1 MDKRGLLFSFL
12 LLLCPLSF
20 ALTLTPSDWQ
30 YLRPVALSGQGSL
43 SDFQVEVILN
53 TEFLVAAGKMRPDCG
68 DALFA
73 DSDKVSILPYWLESG
88 CGTKDTV
95 FWVKVPSLTF
105 PKTLYAYY
113 GRSAASTQSSGDD
126 TFEFFDDFEGNVL
139 DSSKWFGNPTVEVSS
154 GYLHLSRPIEGAT
167 SIRMKGPLITTGAV
181 HWKGHRGKAETGM
194 GPGVFLSYSEN
205 AMEGGVSQGVDYK
218 AGKWG
223 LMIFK
228 PNTDWSY
235 GGNID
240 SGEHVLRIA
249 YAPGIVHYA
258 YIDSSLIGA
267 DKHITNASFTSLQ
280 LGAGEGQR
288 RADSYFDWIF
298 IRKYSDPEPGVNVGA
313 EEDIPAAATPSAA
326 SSTTLHVTTTLTTTT
341 FPSTI
346 HAGTV
351 REKTTLLTANSV
363 SLTSVPIVVTS
374 LTIRETTTP
383 EASGT
388 TLAADNNQSAEFEAR
403 EQNQSASSHETP
415 KDNSLIIIA
424 VIFILLVLSYL
435 LLSGYYKK
443 KQSRSGLINQCQES
457 AQRIESLKTL
467 KATVM
472 KEFHTRKL
480 TEEDA
485 RKMILDCEK
494 DLILERSKLCSLL
507 RKLGIRS
514 DDVSGREE
522 VIGWIMEKLSSGEKP
537 SLMKKELKEQ
547 GIDPKL
553 VDIVKTAIK

>member
-1 MDKRGLLFSFL
+1 MDKRGFLFFSFL
-12 LLLCPLSF
+12 LLLCPLSC

-53 TEFLVAAGKMRPDCG
+53 TESLIAAGKMRPDCG
-68 DALFA
+68 DAMFT
-73 DSDKVSILPYWLESG
+73 DSDKVSILPYFLESG
-88 CGTKDTV
+88 CGTQETV
-95 FWVKVPSLTF
+95 FWVKVPFLTF
-105 PKTLYAYY
+105 PKTIYVYY
-113 GRSAASTQSSGDD
+113 GRSAASTHSSGDD
-126 TFEFFDDFEGNVL
+126 TFVFFDDFEGNVL
-139 DSSKWFGNPTVEVSS
+139 DSSKWDGNPTVEVSS
-154 GYLHLSRPIEGAT
+154 GYLHLSRPVPGGT
-167 SIRMKGPLITTGAV
+167 SIRMNKPLISTGVVEMKAR
-181 HWKGHRGKAETGM
+181 RGKDERGQ
-194 GPGVFLSYSEN
+194 GPGVFLSYTFN
-205 AMEGGVSQGVDYK
+205 AMEGGVFQGVDYK

-235 GGNID
+235 GGDID
-240 SGEHVLRIA
+240 FGEHVIKLA

-258 YIDSSLIGA
+258 NIDASLIGA

-280 LGAGEGQR
+280 LGAGEGQM

-313 EEDIPAAATPSAA
+313 EETPAAATTSVA
-326 SSTTLHVTTTLTTTT
+326 SSTTRHLTTILMTTT

-346 HAGTV
+346 HAVTIP
-351 REKTTLLTANSV
+351 ETTLMANPISV
-363 SLTSVPIVVTS
+363 TSVPIVVTS
-374 LTIRETTTP
+374 RTIQETALP
-383 EASGT
+383 EASST
-388 TLAADNNQSAEFEAR
+388 TLAADNLSAEFEAWKK
-403 EQNQSASSHETP
+403 NQSASVNETP
-415 KDNSLIIIA
+415 KDNSLVLTA
-424 VIFILLVLSYL
+424 LIFVLLALSYM
-435 LLSGYYKK
+435 LLSGFYKK
-443 KQSRSGLINQCQES
+443 KQGRSGVINQCQES

-485 RKMILDCEK
+485 RKMILECEK
-494 DLILERSKLCSLL
+494 DMILERSKLCSLL

-522 VIGWIMEKLSSGEKP
+522 VIGWIIEKLSTGEKP

-553 VDIVKTAIK
+553 VDIIKKAIK